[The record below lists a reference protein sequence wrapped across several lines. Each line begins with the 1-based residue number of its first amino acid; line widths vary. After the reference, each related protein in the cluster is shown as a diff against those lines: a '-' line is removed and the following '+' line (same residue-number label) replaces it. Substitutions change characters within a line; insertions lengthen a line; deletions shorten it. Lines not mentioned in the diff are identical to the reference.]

1 MPSIDFKSVRQHNYR
16 LWCTYFTSHTYI
28 IQRNKLQYIVSQG
41 CTNPERLVAR
51 ATKFCAKTPNIFSI
65 ITAFI
70 FPKHKNLYHF
80 TCTEQKVQGES
91 RIVGPQAWN
100 LLYVTLLAPRMETAS
115 RFVQNLLTPAVY
127 GLNTYFSSSQ
137 FQQDKQCAY
146 KLNFQAR
153 SRDNGC
159 RGNAISI
166 TYSEYVF
173 VALIIQHAKRMRRI
187 VMSSVTCMIL
197 PYFIS

>member
-1 MPSIDFKSVRQHNYR
+1 M
-16 LWCTYFTSHTYI
+16 
-28 IQRNKLQYIVSQG
+28 QG
-41 CTNPERLVAR
+41 D
-51 ATKFCAKTPNIFSI
+51 
-65 ITAFI
+65 
-70 FPKHKNLYHF
+70 
-80 TCTEQKVQGES
+80 S

-137 FQQDKQCAY
+137 CAY
-146 KLNFQAR
+146 KLNLQAR